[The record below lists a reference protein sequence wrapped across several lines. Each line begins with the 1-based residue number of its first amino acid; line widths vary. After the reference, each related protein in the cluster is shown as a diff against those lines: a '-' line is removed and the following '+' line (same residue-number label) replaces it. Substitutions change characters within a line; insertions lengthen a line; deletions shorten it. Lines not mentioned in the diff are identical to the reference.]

1 MGDPEGPKMFKCGMW
16 AAQLVLP
23 NIKKL
28 MVIFKK
34 IAALQGP

>member
-23 NIKKL
+23 NIKK
-28 MVIFKK
+28 VNGYKK
-34 IAALQGP
+34 K